1 MNILVT
7 GGAGYIGSHA
17 CIELLN
23 EGYNVVVIDNLS
35 NSKLESISRVKLIT
49 SKSLDFVQ
57 ADLQDYDS
65 VRKLFSQ
72 YKIDAVMHFAGLKA
86 VAESVDNPLLYY
98 TNNLSSTFILC
109 RVMSEFKVKIMVF
122 SSSATVYGIP
132 ASLPVSED
140 ALLKAYN
147 PYGQTKLII
156 EKFLSD
162 LYQADNA
169 WKIIILRYFNP
180 IGAHSSG
187 LIGENPIG
195 TPNNLLPYISQ
206 VAIGRRK
213 ILSIYGNDYSTTDGT
228 CIRDYIHVVDLVKGH
243 TKALNYLLNETD
255 MKDFKNTAI
264 NLGIGR
270 GYSVLE
276 ILKAFEKTC
285 DFSIKYQY
293 VERRQ
298 GDVPEIYSN
307 PALAQQLLGWE
318 AQFGIQEMCSDAWNW
333 QTKNPNG
340 FDD

>member
-35 NSKLESISRVKLIT
+35 NSKLESINRVKLIT
-49 SKSLDFVQ
+49 SKPLDFVQ

-147 PYGQTKLII
+147 PYGQTKLMI

-162 LYQADNA
+162 LYKADNA

-243 TKALNYLLNETD
+243 TKALDYLLNETD

-307 PALAQQLLGWE
+307 PALAQQLLDWR
-318 AQFGIQEMCSDAWNW
+318 AQLGIEEMCSDTWNW

-340 FDD
+340 FDN

>member
-98 TNNLSSTFILC
+98 TNNLTSTFILC

-122 SSSATVYGIP
+122 SSSATVYGSP

-147 PYGQTKLII
+147 PYGQTKLMI

-162 LYQADNA
+162 LYKADNA

-307 PALAQQLLGWE
+307 PALAQQLLGWK

-333 QTKNPNG
+333 QMKNPNG

>member
-140 ALLKAYN
+140 ALLKAHN
-147 PYGQTKLII
+147 PYGQTKLMI

-162 LYQADNA
+162 LYKADNA

-213 ILSIYGNDYSTTDGT
+213 ILSIYGNDYPTTDGT

-243 TKALNYLLNETD
+243 TKALDYLLNETD

-307 PALAQQLLGWE
+307 PALAQQLLGWK
-318 AQFGIQEMCSDAWNW
+318 AQFGIQEMCSDTWNW

>member
-1 MNILVT
+1 
-7 GGAGYIGSHA
+7 
-17 CIELLN
+17 
-23 EGYNVVVIDNLS
+23 
-35 NSKLESISRVKLIT
+35 
-49 SKSLDFVQ
+49 
-57 ADLQDYDS
+57 
-65 VRKLFSQ
+65 
-72 YKIDAVMHFAGLKA
+72 MHFAGLKA

-98 TNNLSSTFILC
+98 TNNLTSTFILC

-140 ALLKAYN
+140 ALLKAHN
-147 PYGQTKLII
+147 PYGQTKLMI

-162 LYQADNA
+162 LYKADNA

-213 ILSIYGNDYSTTDGT
+213 ILSIYGNDYPTTDGT
-228 CIRDYIHVVDLVKGH
+228 CIRDYIHIVDLVKGH
-243 TKALNYLLNETD
+243 TKALDYLLNETD

-307 PALAQQLLGWE
+307 PALAQQLLGWK
-318 AQFGIQEMCSDAWNW
+318 AQFGIQEMCSDTWNW

-340 FDD
+340 FDN

>member
-98 TNNLSSTFILC
+98 TNNLTSTFILC

-140 ALLKAYN
+140 ALLKAHN
-147 PYGQTKLII
+147 PYGQTKLMI

-162 LYQADNA
+162 LYKADNA

-213 ILSIYGNDYSTTDGT
+213 ILSIYGNDYPTTDGT
-228 CIRDYIHVVDLVKGH
+228 CIRDYIHIVDLVKGH
-243 TKALNYLLNETD
+243 TKALDYLLNETG

-293 VERRQ
+293 VERRR

-307 PALAQQLLGWE
+307 PALAQKLLGWK
-318 AQFGIQEMCSDAWNW
+318 AQFGIQEMCSDTWNW

-340 FDD
+340 FDN

>member
-1 MNILVT
+1 
-7 GGAGYIGSHA
+7 
-17 CIELLN
+17 
-23 EGYNVVVIDNLS
+23 
-35 NSKLESISRVKLIT
+35 
-49 SKSLDFVQ
+49 
-57 ADLQDYDS
+57 
-65 VRKLFSQ
+65 
-72 YKIDAVMHFAGLKA
+72 MHFAGLKA

-98 TNNLSSTFILC
+98 TNNLTSTFILC

-140 ALLKAYN
+140 ALLKAHN
-147 PYGQTKLII
+147 PYGQTKLMI

-162 LYQADNA
+162 LYKADNA

-213 ILSIYGNDYSTTDGT
+213 ILSIYGNDYPTTDGT
-228 CIRDYIHVVDLVKGH
+228 CIRDYIHIVDLVKGH
-243 TKALNYLLNETD
+243 TKALDYLLNETD

-276 ILKAFEKTC
+276 ILKAFEKAC

-307 PALAQQLLGWE
+307 PALAQKLLGWK

>member
-98 TNNLSSTFILC
+98 TNNLTSTFILC

-140 ALLKAYN
+140 ALLKAHN
-147 PYGQTKLII
+147 PYGQTKLMI

-162 LYQADNA
+162 LYKADNA

-213 ILSIYGNDYSTTDGT
+213 ILSIYGNDYPTTDGT

-243 TKALNYLLNETD
+243 TKALDYLLNETD

-276 ILKAFEKTC
+276 ILKAFEKAC
-285 DFSIKYQY
+285 DFSIKFQY

-307 PALAQQLLGWE
+307 PALAQQLLGWR
-318 AQFGIQEMCSDAWNW
+318 AQLGIEEMCSDTWNW

-340 FDD
+340 FDN

>member
-98 TNNLSSTFILC
+98 TNNLTSTFILC

-122 SSSATVYGIP
+122 SSSCTIYGKP
-132 ASLPVSED
+132 AFLPVSED
-140 ALLKAYN
+140 ALLKAHN
-147 PYGQTKLII
+147 PYGQTKLMI

-162 LYQADNA
+162 LYKADNA
-169 WKIIILRYFNP
+169 WKIII
-180 IGAHSSG
+180 
-187 LIGENPIG
+187 
-195 TPNNLLPYISQ
+195 
-206 VAIGRRK
+206 
-213 ILSIYGNDYSTTDGT
+213 D
-228 CIRDYIHVVDLVKGH
+228 
-243 TKALNYLLNETD
+243 
-255 MKDFKNTAI
+255 
-264 NLGIGR
+264 
-270 GYSVLE
+270 
-276 ILKAFEKTC
+276 
-285 DFSIKYQY
+285 
-293 VERRQ
+293 
-298 GDVPEIYSN
+298 
-307 PALAQQLLGWE
+307 
-318 AQFGIQEMCSDAWNW
+318 
-333 QTKNPNG
+333 
-340 FDD
+340 